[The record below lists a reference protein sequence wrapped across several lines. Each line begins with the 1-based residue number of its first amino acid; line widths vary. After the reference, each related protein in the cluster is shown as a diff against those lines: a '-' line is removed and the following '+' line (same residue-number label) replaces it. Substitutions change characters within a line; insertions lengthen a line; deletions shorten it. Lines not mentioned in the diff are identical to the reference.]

1 MPIVTITMLKG
12 RDKNKKRE
20 LIRDITDTITRTL
33 EISAETVRVILNE
46 MEDEH
51 YGIAGLPVR
60 EFRLKKNREQENR
73 KKD

>member
-1 MPIVTITMLKG
+1 MPIVTIHMLK
-12 RDKNKKRE
+12 RKDKNKKRE
-20 LIRDITDTITRTL
+20 LIKNVTDAITGTL
-33 EISAETVRVILNE
+33 EVPAETVRVILTE

-60 EFRLKKNREQENR
+60 EYRLKKNREQEKR